1 MANILTTLVSR
12 QTRKYADRP
21 AVYRRDPQGQ
31 WIAYSWNEM
40 AAMVDQASCALEI
53 LGINETEKIAVFSAN
68 NPNVLITDFA
78 AFANAQCRC
87 RFMPPLLLSRLNISC
102 VMPAPESSLQ
112 AMKNNTA

>member
-53 LGINETEKIAVFSAN
+53 LGINETEKIAVLGKQPQCSHNRFRSIRKPRSAGVDLCHLFSA
-68 NPNVLITDFA
+68 A
-78 AFANAQCRC
+78 G
-87 RFMPPLLLSRLNISC
+87 
-102 VMPAPESSLQ
+102 
-112 AMKNNTA
+112 